1 MGGSIDEK
9 RTSFFKYLQRR
20 GTHAICRPSIEVSP
34 TIESEEEMKR
44 LTKNTAMFLL
54 LTFSITF
61 SISFIN
67 QVKAANLDSVSH
79 IHHVKVVGSKILVL
93 THEGLYELVGKNDM
107 KLVGKEKIDVMGFVS
122 LGNVLVASGH
132 PAVGS
137 KMPNPIGV
145 IKSLDGGLTWKSV
158 SLSGKVDFHFLEG
171 LGSDLYGADS
181 QTGKL
186 MHSADSGVTWKTLGA
201 NTFIDIAVS
210 PKKSGVAIAIKDSG
224 LLLTQNAFKSTTKIK
239 GTLTMTQ
246 IEWRKSGLY
255 GLSGS
260 SLYKST
266 NSGKTWTKQSTFKGA
281 PGLLSASDELML
293 VTVGSDI
300 YTSKNEGKSFR
311 KIS

>member
-1 MGGSIDEK
+1 V
-9 RTSFFKYLQRR
+9 RSFKEMRMSGRSALLVRFFVVATVALT
-20 GTHAICRPSIEVSP
+20 GFAHHASAV
-34 TIESEEEMKR
+34 T
-44 LTKNTAMFLL
+44 
-54 LTFSITF
+54 
-61 SISFIN
+61 
-67 QVKAANLDSVSH
+67 LDSVSH
-79 IHHVKVVGSKILVL
+79 IHHVKVIGNKVLVL

-145 IKSLDGGLTWKSV
+145 MKSLDGGLTWKSV
-158 SLSGKVDFHFLEG
+158 SLSGKVDFHYLEG
-171 LGSDLYGADS
+171 AGGDLFGADS

-186 MHSADSGVTWKTLGA
+186 MYSADSGVTWKTLGA
-201 NTFIDIAVS
+201 NTFTDIAVS
-210 PKKSGVAIAIKDSG
+210 PEISGMAVAIKDSQ
-224 LLLTQNAFKSTTKIK
+224 LLFTENAFKSTTTIK
-239 GTLTMTQ
+239 STLTMSQ

-255 GLSGS
+255 GLSGN

-281 PGLLSASDELML
+281 PGILSASDQLML
-293 VTVGSDI
+293 VTVGPDI
-300 YTSKNEGKSFR
+300 YTSTNSGESFK

>member
-44 LTKNTAMFLL
+44 LTKNTARFLL

-93 THEGLYELVGKNDM
+93 THEGLYELVGKNDIN
-107 KLVGKEKIDVMGFVS
+107 LVGKERIDIMGFAD
-122 LGNVLVASGH
+122 LGNVFIASGH

-137 KMPNPIGV
+137 KRPNPIGV
-145 IKSLDGGLTWKSV
+145 IKSLNGGVTWKAV

-171 LGSDLYGADS
+171 SGSDLYGADS
-181 QTGKL
+181 QTGEL
-186 MHSADSGVTWKTLGA
+186 MYSANSGVTWKTLGL
-201 NTFIDIAVS
+201 NTFTDIAVS
-210 PKKSGVAIAIKDSG
+210 PKKSGAAIAINDSE
-224 LLLTQNAFKSTTKIK
+224 LLVTQNAFKSTIKIK
-239 GTLTMTQ
+239 NALAITQ
-246 IEWRKSGLY
+246 IEWRKSSLY
-255 GLSGS
+255 GLSGNS
-260 SLYKST
+260 IYKST
-266 NSGKTWTKQSTFKGA
+266 NSGKTWIMQSTFKGT
-281 PGLLSASDELML
+281 PGILSASDELML

-300 YTSKNEGKSFR
+300 YTSKNEGKTFKKLS
-311 KIS
+311 

>member
-1 MGGSIDEK
+1 
-9 RTSFFKYLQRR
+9 
-20 GTHAICRPSIEVSP
+20 
-34 TIESEEEMKR
+34 MKR
-44 LTKNTAMFLL
+44 LSKVTSKLL
-54 LTFSITF
+54 LFGFVITSSMA
-61 SISFIN
+61 SISHA
-67 QVKAANLDSVSH
+67 KAETLDSVSH
-79 IHHVKVVGSKILVL
+79 IHHVKVVGSKVLVL
-93 THEGLYELVGKNDM
+93 THEGLYELVGENNI

-122 LGNVLVASGH
+122 LGNVLVASG

-145 IKSLDGGLTWKSV
+145 IKSLDGGLTWNSV
-158 SLSGKVDFHFLEG
+158 SLTGKVDFHFLEG

-186 MHSADSGVTWKTLGA
+186 MYSADSGVTWKTLGA
-201 NTFIDIAVS
+201 NTFTDIAVS

-224 LLLTQNAFKSTTKIK
+224 LVLTQNAFKSTTKIK

-266 NSGKTWTKQSTFKGA
+266 NSGKTWAKQSTFKGA

-300 YTSKNEGKSFR
+300 YTSKNDGKSFR